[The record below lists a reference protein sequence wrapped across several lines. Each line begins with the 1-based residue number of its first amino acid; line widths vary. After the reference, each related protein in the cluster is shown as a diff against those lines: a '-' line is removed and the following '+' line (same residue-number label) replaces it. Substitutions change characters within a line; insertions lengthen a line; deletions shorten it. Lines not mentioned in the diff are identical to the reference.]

1 MIVSIK
7 KIVFFLVIISST
19 LVFSQEN
26 EGNIGHDESGFSA
39 FDSKEKTF
47 QFVSETYLST
57 KKDIPFENLMQ
68 SGGLNIKQIG
78 DYNNLN
84 LNIKGEFIK
93 VDIVQNGD
101 SNLLELDKET
111 NTITQKVIQD
121 GQNNSIK
128 DLSMYANN
136 NVNMELIQQGDN
148 QNIQNY
154 GTNSISEN
162 MKVIQSGNGASV
174 IIINNK

>member
-1 MIVSIK
+1 MILSIK
-7 KIVFFLVIISST
+7 RMLLFFVIISSS

-26 EGNIGHDESGFSA
+26 KGNIGHDESGFSA

-47 QFVSETYLST
+47 QFVSETYLTS
-57 KKDIPFENLMQ
+57 KKEIPFENLIQ

-78 DYNNLN
+78 NYNNLN
-84 LNIKGEFIK
+84 LNLKGEFIK

-101 SNLLELDKET
+101 NNQLELDKEA
-111 NTITQKVIQD
+111 NSIKQKVVQD

-136 NVNMELIQQGDN
+136 NVNMELVQQGNN

-154 GTNSISEN
+154 GSNSISEN
-162 MKVIQSGNGASV
+162 MKVIQSGNGAAV

>member
-1 MIVSIK
+1 MILSIK
-7 KIVFFLVIISST
+7 RMFLFFVIISSP

-26 EGNIGHDESGFSA
+26 NGNIGHDESGFSA

-47 QFVSETYLST
+47 KFISETYLSN
-57 KKDIPFENLMQ
+57 KKDIPVANLMQ

-78 DYNNLN
+78 DYNDVTINV
-84 LNIKGEFIK
+84 KGTSVN
-93 VDIVQNGD
+93 VDILQNGD
-101 SNLLELDKET
+101 SNQLELDKEA
-111 NTITQKVIQD
+111 NSIKQKVVQD

-136 NVNMELIQQGDN
+136 NVNMELVQQGNN

-162 MKVIQSGNGASV
+162 MKVIQSGNGAAV

>member
-1 MIVSIK
+1 MILSIK
-7 KIVFFLVIISST
+7 RMLLFFVIISSS

-26 EGNIGHDESGFSA
+26 KGNIGHDESGFSA

-47 QFVSETYLST
+47 QFVSETYLTS
-57 KKDIPFENLMQ
+57 KKEIPFENLIQ

-78 DYNNLN
+78 NYNNLN
-84 LNIKGEFIK
+84 LNLKGEFIK

-101 SNLLELDKET
+101 
-111 NTITQKVIQD
+111 
-121 GQNNSIK
+121 
-128 DLSMYANN
+128 N
-136 NVNMELIQQGDN
+136 NVNMELVQQGNN

-154 GTNSISEN
+154 GSNSISEN
-162 MKVIQSGNGASV
+162 MKVIQSGNGAAV